1 MKRGCD
7 TTLKGQFLAV
17 VLAFA
22 YVLFMSLSLESGSK
36 TRPKNN
42 DVLTPMNKKIVIV
55 YDEDIK
61 EVSDSE
67 VIDDILDE
75 LWDDGENANI
85 TPPDALGPIV
95 FPLLGW

>member
-22 YVLFMSLSLESGSK
+22 YVLFMSLSLESGGK
-36 TRPKNN
+36 TRPKSN
-42 DVLTPMNKKIVIV
+42 DVLTSSYKKIVVV

-67 VIDDILDE
+67 VIDDILVDMWDE
-75 LWDDGENANI
+75 GENMNI
-85 TPPDALGPIV
+85 NPPDSIGPIV
-95 FPLLGW
+95 LPLLGW

>member
-42 DVLTPMNKKIVIV
+42 DVLTSIDKKIVIV

-67 VIDDILDE
+67 VIDDILVDMWDE
-75 LWDDGENANI
+75 GEDMNI
-85 TPPDALGPIV
+85 NPPDSIGPIV